1 MPRGEDQ
8 TTVAVLGEEKRALDE
23 AKALFEQE
31 NGRRVSTGEF
41 VKYLAEEYLGSR
53 GRRGVVAAQQAEV
66 VTSTPVQPGQMAYL
80 VNCPLCGGSISWP
93 VGLRTGFCPHC
104 HRALTYG

>member
-8 TTVAVLGEEKRALDE
+8 TTIAVLANEKRTLDE

-31 NGRRVSTGEF
+31 SGRKMSTGEF
-41 VKYLAEEYLGSR
+41 VKFLAERYLGSR
-53 GRRGVVAAQQAEV
+53 GQRSVVVAQQAEV
-66 VTSTPVQPGQMAYL
+66 VTSTPVPPGQMAYL
-80 VNCPLCGGSISWP
+80 VNCPLCTGQISWP
-93 VGLRTGFCPHC
+93 VGLRSGFCPHC